1 MYNRGDGVPANYTK
15 MGHSP
20 VKASP
25 RGQTN
30 EQHAAIQERL
40 DEQQQN
46 ILTDYYNSLTIQQQ
60 RLLDA
65 KAQPINFMQETNEQ
79 FTQRDQPFDGPNS
92 HKYNGTMIN
101 EDTVV
106 GPASQR
112 VTN

>member
-1 MYNRGDGVPANYTK
+1 
-15 MGHSP
+15 
-20 VKASP
+20 
-25 RGQTN
+25 
-30 EQHAAIQERL
+30 L

-65 KAQPINFMQETNEQ
+65 KAQPINLMQETNEQ
-79 FTQRDQPFDGPNS
+79 FIQIDPPYDGPNS
-92 HKYNGTMIN
+92 HKFNGTMIN

-112 VTN
+112 AAN